1 MLRLLGAHRQPGREH
16 FSAAENDRS
25 IAMGAEID
33 DGESNGSLNLI
44 SRLVVQSLPIGL
56 LENAL
61 IAVLIA
67 FPLIT

>member
-1 MLRLLGAHRQPGREH
+1 
-16 FSAAENDRS
+16 
-25 IAMGAEID
+25 MGAEID

-67 FPLIT
+67 FSLIT